1 MKIYYW
7 SPFFTNIATIK
18 AVIRSA
24 ESLVKFSKKEKNDI
38 SLIDAIGEWDE
49 YKNIINKKIRVI
61 KLSKIKLI
69 DYIPKNS
76 FLKSRI
82 SYIIIFFWNF
92 FKLKS
97 LINND
102 KPDFLIIHLMTS
114 LPIFLSLFMSKNTK
128 IILRISGLPKINFIR
143 HIFWKVFAKR
153 IYKVTC
159 PTKSTYDYM
168 LKRKI
173 FRKEKMEVLRDPII
187 DLKEYRLKKIEK
199 FNFEDLKN
207 KKYIIGIGRLTKQ
220 KNFDLM
226 INFFKKISNTY
237 PRLNLVI
244 IGEGENK
251 TRLKKLSINLSLEK
265 RIYFLGYQKN
275 VFKYLTRAECF
286 ILTSLWED
294 PGFVLVE
301 AALAGVP
308 IISSECPNGPKEII
322 QNNGFLFQN
331 NNLNDLVIKFRD
343 FLNTDE
349 KEIYRNKVI
358 LKKRVKK
365 FTLFGHYKKLNQII
379 NLETT

>member
-1 MKIYYW
+1 M
-7 SPFFTNIATIK
+7 
-18 AVIRSA
+18 
-24 ESLVKFSKKEKNDI
+24 
-38 SLIDAIGEWDE
+38 
-49 YKNIINKKIRVI
+49 
-61 KLSKIKLI
+61 
-69 DYIPKNS
+69 
-76 FLKSRI
+76 
-82 SYIIIFFWNF
+82 IIFFWSF
-92 FKLKS
+92 FKLKK
-97 LINND
+97 LVNNN
-102 KPDFLIIHLMTS
+102 KPDFLLIHLMTS
-114 LPIFLSLFMSKNTK
+114 LPIFLSLFLNRNTK

-199 FNFEDLKN
+199 FNFEELKN

-251 TRLKKLSINLSLEK
+251 TKLKKLSINLSLEK

-275 VFKYLTRAECF
+275 IFKYLTRAECF

-379 NLETT
+379 NLETS

>member
-199 FNFEDLKN
+199 FNFEELKN

-379 NLETT
+379 NLETS